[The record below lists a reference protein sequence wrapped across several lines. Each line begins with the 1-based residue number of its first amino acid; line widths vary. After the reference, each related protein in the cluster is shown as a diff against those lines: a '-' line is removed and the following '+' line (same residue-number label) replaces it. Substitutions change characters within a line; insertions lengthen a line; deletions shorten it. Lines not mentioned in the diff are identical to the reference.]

1 MSDTDIQ
8 FGFAMWA
15 LLSLFCGVAL
25 FVYTLAVIGIAWSFY
40 DKGYGVFE
48 SVKKAME
55 ELK

>member
-25 FVYTLAVIGIAWSFY
+25 FVYTVAVIGLAWSFY